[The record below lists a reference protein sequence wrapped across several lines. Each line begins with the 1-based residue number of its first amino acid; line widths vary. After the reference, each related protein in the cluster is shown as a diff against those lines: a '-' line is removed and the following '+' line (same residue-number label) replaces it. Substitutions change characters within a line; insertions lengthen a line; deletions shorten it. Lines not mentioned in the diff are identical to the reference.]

1 MPLAVGGDTA
11 TPQNLSMRLGLM
23 KQRIA
28 PGDFV
33 LDVGCGRA
41 DYLRELL
48 AHSPNIVGIETATD
62 KLEGCFRVH
71 PELRD
76 RVLHVSVESMTFPAG
91 HFDVVIVNEVLEHIQ
106 DQDAALREIHR
117 VLRPR
122 GKLLLFC
129 PNRLFPFETHGLMV
143 RGVMRM
149 WVPALHYLPRSVCRV
164 FKIEL
169 LARNYWPREV
179 SKLLQ
184 QHGLQVQEQAF
195 VQQTFE
201 KHQRRS
207 ALACQGRAS
216 HLTARCPDVGQDTR
230 PAGVRVC
237 LFFFPGNSRSA
248 RVATGGSVADVDQ
261 YCGLS
266 VSCRP

>member
-76 RVLHVSVESMTFPAG
+76 RVLHVSVESMPFPAG

-201 KHQRRS
+201 NISGAQPWLVKAARPILLPAVRMLGRIPVLQAFVS
-207 ALACQGRAS
+207 ASSFFLA
-216 HLTARCPDVGQDTR
+216 TAEAPEWRQ
-230 PAGVRVC
+230 
-237 LFFFPGNSRSA
+237 
-248 RVATGGSVADVDQ
+248 VAA
-261 YCGLS
+261 
-266 VSCRP
+266 